1 MTCVKFSTVTL
12 MLIMESPKSSGVCW
26 HCTSIANAGVQKW
39 QRDEKGRL
47 LKVKKV
53 RGVKVLN
60 KDYIRAAVREFIIE
74 KEDESVDGKKHRVE
88 GRCLTCNEKKI
99 SRFVKC
105 VKGPVKSVEA
115 VANPVPESRL

>member
-1 MTCVKFSTVTL
+1 MDSK
-12 MLIMESPKSSGVCW
+12 KSSGVCW
-26 HCTSIANAGVQKW
+26 HCTSVANSGVAKW
-39 QRDEKGRL
+39 QRDENGRL

-60 KDYIRAAVREFIIE
+60 PAYIRAAVREFIVE

-88 GRCLTCNEKKI
+88 GQCLTCNKKKI

-105 VKGPVKSVEA
+105 VKAPVKPAEPA
-115 VANPVPESRL
+115 VVNPAPESQL